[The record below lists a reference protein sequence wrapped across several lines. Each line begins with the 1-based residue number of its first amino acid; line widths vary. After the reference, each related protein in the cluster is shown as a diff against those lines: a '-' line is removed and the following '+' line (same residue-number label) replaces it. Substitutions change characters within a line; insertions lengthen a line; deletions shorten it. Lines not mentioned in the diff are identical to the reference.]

1 MNSNYPV
8 DTTIW
13 PPTPT
18 PLTPRGVFSARLT
31 LFREYNGGMRWGFR
45 IRIAIFLLVLGWFA
59 YGFLE
64 LNGGVREKLYY
75 LFGSFL
81 AMIVVGL
88 ILEINP
94 FSPFKKPESEEKLE

>member
-94 FSPFKKPESEEKLE
+94 FSPFKKTESEEKLE